1 MIAAALFCMA
11 AAVSATGAPR
21 TAAPTLS
28 ERLTA
33 AAEELLKIEKK
44 IAATNEGL
52 MPPLYEDVLSLLNEA
67 ITEDPSNLHA
77 RALASEVL
85 LLRSDQGDGTFDICS
100 LLDARDEAEYVLRH
114 GGDAAD
120 AATARGTLRA
130 IQAIPPDAIPDSP
143 SSCGE
148 SEEQRHGSKTRSS

>member
-1 MIAAALFCMA
+1 MFAAALLWF
-11 AAVSATGAPR
+11 ATA
-21 TAAPTLS
+21 S
-28 ERLTA
+28 EISRNLTA

-44 IAATNEGL
+44 IAGSNEGL
-52 MPPLYEDVLSLLNEA
+52 GSILYEDVLTLLDEA
-67 ITEDPSNLHA
+67 IEEDPANLHA
-77 RALASEVL
+77 HARASEVL

-100 LLDARDEAEYVLRH
+100 LLDARNEAEYVLKH

-120 AATARGTLRA
+120 SATARGTLHA
-130 IQAIPPDAIPDSP
+130 IQAIPPDEIPDPP